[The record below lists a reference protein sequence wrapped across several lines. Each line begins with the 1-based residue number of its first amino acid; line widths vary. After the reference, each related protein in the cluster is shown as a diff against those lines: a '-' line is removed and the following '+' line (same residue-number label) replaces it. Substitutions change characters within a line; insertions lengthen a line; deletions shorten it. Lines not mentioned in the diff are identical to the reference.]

1 MTNYE
6 AIIRM
11 TPERMEQFLDQVYLT
26 GLNNGMYVAKHDD
39 DEILDLNPCDDC
51 WVAALTKEVTEFGFD
66 EEGDEYMLYALVEAI
81 FRNAGIPISED

>member
-26 GLNNGMYVAKHDD
+26 GMNNGMYAARHED
-39 DEILDLNPCDDC
+39 DEILDLNPCNDF
-51 WVAALTKEVTEFGFD
+51 WLAAQAEKATKIGSD
-66 EEGDEYMLYALVEAI
+66 EEGDAYMLSALVEAI
-81 FRNAGIPISED
+81 LKNAGISMV